1 MRRRNLAHLELYMK
15 HSSNRSKPIND
26 ERADVP
32 SGGRKAVPPFQIAL
46 LDAGIIA
53 RVDWH
58 IMALG
63 NRYQRWLEK
72 QVSNVFGTSCPAN
85 KHQYAHSEELS
96 EGAAS

>member
-1 MRRRNLAHLELYMK
+1 MK
-15 HSSNRSKPIND
+15 RISNRSKPIND
-26 ERADVP
+26 GRADVFPNKP
-32 SGGRKAVPPFQIAL
+32 SGGRKAVPLFQIAL

-53 RVDWH
+53 RVDRH

-63 NRYQRWLEK
+63 NCYQRWLEK
-72 QVSNVFGTSCPAN
+72 QASNVFGTSCPVN